1 MANREHLELLSK
13 GVTAWNE
20 RYYADPSFAPDLSDT
35 DLSGYNLERYII
47 REANLNNAN
56 LSGVNL
62 QYSDLVWTSLKGTN
76 LRKASLRRAVF
87 GEADLSGADLS
98 GADLSFT
105 TFNAAIL
112 EGVNLDEAICQETYF
127 IDVDLSHVQNLASC
141 DHWAWSTID
150 HRTLSRSNDLP
161 LEFLRGCG
169 LPDLMIENVGALKG
183 DPIQFYSC
191 FISYSS
197 KDNAF
202 ARRLHADLQNNGVRC
217 WFAPEHMKIGDKIRP
232 AIHDAIRLY
241 DKLLL
246 ILSKDSVH
254 SQWVEDE
261 VERALEKER
270 RDGSTVLFPIR
281 LDDSVM
287 EIDRGWPVTLRNSR
301 HIGDFRHWKDHESY
315 QAAFD
320 RLLRDLKATG

>member
-1 MANREHLELLSK
+1 
-13 GVTAWNE
+13 
-20 RYYADPSFAPDLSDT
+20 
-35 DLSGYNLERYII
+35 
-47 REANLNNAN
+47 
-56 LSGVNL
+56 
-62 QYSDLVWTSLKGTN
+62 
-76 LRKASLRRAVF
+76 
-87 GEADLSGADLS
+87 
-98 GADLSFT
+98 
-105 TFNAAIL
+105 
-112 EGVNLDEAICQETYF
+112 
-127 IDVDLSHVQNLASC
+127 
-141 DHWAWSTID
+141 
-150 HRTLSRSNDLP
+150 
-161 LEFLRGCG
+161 
-169 LPDLMIENVGALKG
+169 MIENVGALKG